1 MEKSQLMRHSADTAD
16 AVLENVR
23 STQSKMVHMVIRF
36 MSADAGEKKYQKAG
50 ALSKIFTS
58 REEALDVV
66 EKAILFFRDHGN
78 KGERFAET
86 IERIGFENVEKELI
100 G

>member
-1 MEKSQLMRHSADTAD
+1 MMRQSADTAD

-36 MSADAGEKKYQKAG
+36 MSADAGEKVSKG
-50 ALSKIFTS
+50 RALSKIFTS

-66 EKAILFFRDHGN
+66 EKAILFSGIMEIKGN
-78 KGERFAET
+78 VLQKQ
-86 IERIGFENVEKELI
+86 
-100 G
+100 